1 MAEKTWR
8 KRTLGARK
16 LEPETLMMGYGYDPM
31 LSEGSLKPPQFQTST
46 FVFKTA
52 QDGKDFFA
60 ALQGRRKLRPNEE
73 PGLIYSR
80 FNNPNLEVLEDR
92 LAIWDEAEA
101 SLAFASGMAAISTTL
116 WAYVRP
122 NDIIVHSQPI
132 YGGAETLLRS
142 LLPEFGVRT
151 VTFEAEHG
159 PDALMQAVEQAKHM
173 GRVGCL
179 YIETPANPTNAL
191 VDVAVA
197 RKAAEGCANG
207 GARPPVIVDNT
218 MLGPVYCTPLV
229 HGADIVVNSLTKYV
243 GGHSD
248 VIAGAASGSRALIA
262 PVRRMRSTLGTMCDA
277 HTAWLLMRSLETMKL
292 RMEAGAQGAARVA
305 AFLRDHPKIKNV
317 WYLDFLPSNH
327 PDRPIHERQNKSAGS
342 TFSFEIKGGEAEAFR
357 VLDKLQLIKQAVSLG
372 GTETLASHPASTTH
386 SGVPTADLT
395 RYAITPGLIRI
406 SIGIEN
412 ADDLIADLSQ
422 ALEAA

>member
-1 MAEKTWR
+1 MADKSWR
-8 KRTLGARK
+8 KRRLGARP
-16 LEPETLMMGYGYDPM
+16 LSPETLMMGYGYDPM
-31 LSEGSLKPPQFQTST
+31 LSEGSLKPPLFQTST

-60 ALQGRRKLRPNEE
+60 ALQGRRKLQPGEE

-92 LAIWDEAEA
+92 LAIWDDAES

-116 WAYVRP
+116 WAHVRP
-122 NDIIVHSQPI
+122 NDCIVHSQPI

-142 LLPEFGVRT
+142 LLPEFGVQA

-159 PDALMQAVEQAKHM
+159 PEALIKAVEQARQK

-191 VDVAVA
+191 VDISVA
-197 RKAAEGCANG
+197 RKAAESCARDG
-207 GARPPVIVDNT
+207 SRPPVIVDNT
-218 MLGPVYCTPLV
+218 MLGPVYCTPLA

-243 GGHSD
+243 GGHAD
-248 VIAGAASGSRALIA
+248 LIAGAASGSKSLLA

-292 RMEAGAQGAARVA
+292 RLEASALGAARVA
-305 AFLRDHPKIKNV
+305 AFLRGHRRIKNV
-317 WYLDFLPSNH
+317 WYLDFLPADH
-327 PDRPIHERQNKSAGS
+327 PDRRIHEQQNKSAGS
-342 TFSFEIKGGEAEAFR
+342 TFSFEIRGGEAEAFG

-372 GTETLASHPASTTH
+372 GAETLASHPASTTH
-386 SGVPTADLT
+386 SGVPTAELS

-406 SIGIEN
+406 SIGIEDP
-412 ADDLIADLSQ
+412 DDLIADLSQ
-422 ALEAA
+422 ALDHD

>member
-8 KRTLGARK
+8 KRTLGDRPLK
-16 LEPETLMMGYGYDPM
+16 PETLMMGYGYDPM

-60 ALQGRRKLRPNEE
+60 TMQGRRKLAPDEE

-92 LAIWDEAEA
+92 LAIWDDAEA

-116 WAYVRP
+116 WAYMRP
-122 NDIIVHSQPI
+122 GDIIVHSQPI

-142 LLPEFGVRT
+142 LLPEFGVNT
-151 VTFEAEHG
+151 IAFEAEHG
-159 PDALMQAVEQAKHM
+159 PDALMKAVEQAKQK

-191 VDVAVA
+191 VDIAVA
-197 RKAAEGCANG
+197 RKASELCGDG
-207 GARPPVIVDNT
+207 SRPPVIVDNT
-218 MLGPVYCTPLV
+218 MLGPVYCTPLT

-248 VIAGAASGSRALIA
+248 LIAGGASGSRAQLA

-292 RMEAGAQGAARVA
+292 RMEAGAVGASKVA
-305 AFLRDHPKIKNV
+305 AFLRDHAKIKNV
-317 WYLDFLPSNH
+317 WYLDFLPADH

-357 VLDKLQLIKQAVSLG
+357 LLDKLQLIKLAVSLG

-386 SGVPTADLT
+386 SGVPTADLA
-395 RYAITPGLIRI
+395 RYSITPGLIRI
-406 SIGIEN
+406 SIGIEDP
-412 ADDLIADLSQ
+412 DDLIADLGQ
-422 ALEAA
+422 ALEAV